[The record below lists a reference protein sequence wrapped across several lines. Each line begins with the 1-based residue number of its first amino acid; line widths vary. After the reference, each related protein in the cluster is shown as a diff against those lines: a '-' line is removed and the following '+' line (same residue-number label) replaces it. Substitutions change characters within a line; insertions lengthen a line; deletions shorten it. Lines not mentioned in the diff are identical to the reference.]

1 MIRCETCLVALQIAD
16 REDNDCP
23 ACKDYKGGKKDN
35 INFFKDAGGFMEDEG
50 YEEIIF
56 TKHELFMAQAP
67 SWNFELDEEQL
78 LDKALELG
86 FVTKIDDDKYLMNN
100 DYIPIRERG

>member
-16 REDNDCP
+16 REGNDCP
-23 ACKDYKGGKKDN
+23 ACKDYKG
-35 INFFKDAGGFMEDEG
+35 
-50 YEEIIF
+50 YEETIF